1 MQEIYWEWFCS
12 ITGLYRMQQ
21 EVLLHFFCTPEG
33 VYRASEKELLH
44 LREKGF
50 SAAGKVQ
57 SFREKNPPEKTVYEN
72 RKKGIYFLSHGH
84 EAYPMRLRRI
94 EDEPY
99 GLFYRGNLPNEE
111 KKSVAIVGARMC
123 THMGK
128 EIAQK
133 IAMEVAHAGGSI
145 VSGAAYGI
153 DGAAQWA
160 AIEAG
165 GKSFAVL
172 GCGVDICYPASH
184 RQLLERLGVSGGV
197 ISEFPPGTRPLR
209 HHFPI
214 RNRIISAL
222 SDVVAVIEAR
232 KRSGSL
238 ITAEFA
244 ASQGRSV
251 YAVPGRPWDELSEGC
266 NELISQGAA
275 PILSV
280 DSFISLNFPDYKKK
294 KLKLSEDFT
303 LAPAEKLVYS
313 SLGLQ
318 SKTLWELEECTVLS
332 VAELSGALFSLEE
345 KGLIRET
352 QRGCYM
358 RT

>member
-12 ITGLYRMQQ
+12 ITGLYRVQQ
-21 EVLLHFFCTPEG
+21 EMLLRCFHTPEG
-33 VYRASEKELLH
+33 VYRASEAELSH
-44 LREKGF
+44 LQEKGF
-50 SAAGKVQ
+50 RAAGKVQ
-57 SFREKNPPEKTVYEN
+57 RFREENPPEKTVHTN
-72 RKKGIYFLSHGH
+72 RKKGIHFISH
-84 EAYPMRLRRI
+84 EQESYPERLRQIADR
-94 EDEPY
+94 PY
-99 GLFYRGNLPNEE
+99 GLFYRGSLPSEE

-128 EIAQK
+128 ELAQQ

-160 AIEAG
+160 ALESG

-172 GCGVDICYPASH
+172 GCGADICYPASH
-184 RQLLERLGVSGGV
+184 RQLLERLAACGGV
-197 ISEFPPGTRPLR
+197 ISEFPPGTEPLR
-209 HHFPI
+209 HHFPV

-232 KRSGSL
+232 KKSGSL

-266 NELISQGAA
+266 NELISQGAI
-275 PILSV
+275 PILSA
-280 DSFISLNFPDYKKK
+280 DSFVLSNFPDYKKK
-294 KLKLSEDFT
+294 ELKLSEDFT

-318 SKTLWELEECTVLS
+318 SRSLWELEACTVLPM
-332 VAELSGALFSLEE
+332 AELSGALFALEE

-358 RT
+358 RI